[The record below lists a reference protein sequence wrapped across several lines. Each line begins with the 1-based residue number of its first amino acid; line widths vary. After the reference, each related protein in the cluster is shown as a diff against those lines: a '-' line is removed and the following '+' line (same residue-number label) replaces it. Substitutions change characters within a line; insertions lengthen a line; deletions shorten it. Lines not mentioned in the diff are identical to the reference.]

1 MFYSARMGMF
11 VAFLK
16 GMNLGR
22 RRVKNDQLCACFE
35 QMAFEDVSA
44 FLASGNVLFRSTKR
58 PATLEAH
65 IAAELE
71 RQLGYP
77 VDTFVRSQK
86 EVTAIAAHQ
95 PFSEA
100 IMSASNGKLQIAM
113 LSQPPTAKSRKSALA
128 LSTPDDQLAID
139 GRQLYWLPIGNM
151 SASELDLKALTK
163 TLGLMTI
170 RTHRTLTRLAA
181 KLS

>member
-1 MFYSARMGMF
+1 MGMY

-16 GMNLGR
+16 GMNVGR
-22 RRVKNDQLCACFE
+22 RRVKNEQLCACFE

-44 FLASGNVLFRSTKR
+44 FLASGNVLFRSAGKR
-58 PATLEAH
+58 AATLEAH
-65 IAAELE
+65 IAKELE
-71 RQLGYP
+71 RRLGYP

-86 EVTAIAAHQ
+86 EVAAIARHQ
-95 PFSEA
+95 PFSETVMA
-100 IMSASNGKLQIAM
+100 ASKGKLQIAM
-113 LSQPPTAKSRKSALA
+113 LSKAPAASERKAALA
-128 LSTPDDQLAID
+128 LSTPDDQLAIE
-139 GRQLYWLPIGNM
+139 GRQLYWLPKGNM
-151 SASELDLKALTK
+151 SESVLDLKALSK